1 MISVGTPYSDPPDT
15 QAQET
20 DRIRRAL
27 DGARRIRLDA
37 LSHVA
42 VPNSHDAVFAR
53 RDPAGFDDGD
63 LRHLQRLLWHYRRV
77 LPRWLAPR
85 ANPDDPIVIELET
98 QDRAMEL
105 ADG

>member
-1 MISVGTPYSDPPDT
+1 MSSPYHDPPDT
-15 QAQET
+15 PAQQA

-27 DGARRIRLDA
+27 DGSRRIRLTA
-37 LSHVA
+37 LQSVA
-42 VPNSHDAVFAR
+42 MPNSHDAIFAR

-63 LRHLQRLLWHYRRV
+63 LRHLERLLWHYRRV

-85 ANPDDPIVIELET
+85 ANPDDPIVVELAH